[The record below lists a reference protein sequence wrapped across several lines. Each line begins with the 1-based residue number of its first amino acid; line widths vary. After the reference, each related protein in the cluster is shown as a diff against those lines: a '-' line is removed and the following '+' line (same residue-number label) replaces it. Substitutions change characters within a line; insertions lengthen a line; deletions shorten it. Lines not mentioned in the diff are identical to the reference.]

1 MKLKFDPTL
10 QYQQDAI
17 NAVVGVFDGQPFV
30 QSAATAFQ
38 ALQIGGLFQ
47 TELGMGN
54 RLTIG
59 DEDLLQN
66 VHAIQEAND
75 IERAPVAT
83 KYFTAGMAVGQPL
96 AWQALEHGN
105 EFSIEMETGTGKTYV
120 YLRSIFEL
128 NKVYGFKK
136 FIIVVPSVA
145 IREGVLHSI
154 TTMKEHFQ
162 TLYEN
167 VPFDHFVYDSKRLGK
182 VRQFASSNQIQI
194 MVINIQSFQ
203 KDVADKDLAEMTDEE
218 LKKLNVINRENDRMS
233 GRRPIEFIQAANPIV
248 IIDEPQSV
256 DNTDKS
262 RRAISNLH
270 PMVTLRYSAT
280 HRNPYN
286 LLYKLDP
293 IRAYDLRLVKRIEVA
308 SIKSEDSFNDAYVK
322 LLKTDNKSGIKAQ
335 IEIHKDGA
343 SGPAPAK
350 IWVKQGDDL
359 FVKSGEREAYREGY
373 IVQNIDCTPSA
384 EYLEF
389 NQGRFLELGQEVGG
403 LGEDVMRA
411 QVFETVEQ
419 HLKKERA
426 LKGKGIKVLSLFF
439 IDRVANYRIYNDDG
453 TTGLGKI
460 GQWFEEAYRELVD
473 KPIYKGLSAFE
484 AEQVHNGYF
493 SRDKQGRAK
502 DTRGNTADD
511 DDTYSLI
518 MRDKERLLDTAEPL
532 RFIFSHSALREGW
545 DNPNVFQ
552 ICTLN
557 ESQSAEKKR
566 QEIGRGLRLPVNSAG
581 ERVHDETVNR
591 LTVIANESY
600 EDFARSLQSEFE
612 EDFGMKFGKVEKI
625 AFAKLVREA
634 ENGTDKPLGQDASAR
649 IWENLVANGYLN
661 ALGEI
666 QNKFDPKNPHF
677 KLEIADEF
685 AALSPEI
692 IDEINRKLFK
702 NRIANARDRRE
713 LKFRKEVQLS
723 ENFTELWDRIKH
735 RTRYRV
741 TFDTPDL
748 IERAVKRIKQ
758 NIEPIKAPRIA
769 TTVVE
774 VDITDAGVSADRQ
787 IATRVRDAE
796 QVQFLPDILAFLQ
809 KESELTRHTLAAV
822 LKQSGRLA
830 EFKLN
835 PQAFMA
841 AVAKEISRAL
851 HDLMLEGIQYE
862 RVADHHWEM
871 SRIEQEAEQGIVRYL
886 SNLYEVQ
893 NRAKSLFDAIE
904 YDSEVERQ
912 FARDLD
918 SNENVKLF
926 VKLPSWFR
934 IDTPIGPYNP
944 DWAFVTERDDKLYFV
959 RETKGTLDSEDRR
972 TKENQKI
979 TCGRR
984 HFESLGVDYDV
995 VTTLAEVAI

>member
-10 QYQQDAI
+10 QYQQDAV
-17 NAVVGVFDGQPFV
+17 NAVVNVFTGQPFV

-38 ALQIGGLFQ
+38 SLQIGGLFQ

-54 RLTIG
+54 SLNLV
-59 DEDLLQN
+59 DDDLLKN
-66 VHAIQEAND
+66 VQIVQEAND
-75 IERAPVAT
+75 IE
-83 KYFTAGMAVGQPL
+83 KVGSLQ
-96 AWQALEHGN
+96 GR

-120 YLRSIFEL
+120 YLRSVFEL

-145 IREGVLHSI
+145 IREGVLKSI
-154 TTMKEHFQ
+154 DITKEHFQ
-162 TLYEN
+162 TLYDK

-194 MVINIQSFQ
+194 MIINIQSFQ
-203 KDVADKDLAEMTDEE
+203 KDVADKDLSEMTEDE
-218 LKKLNVINRENDRMS
+218 LKKLNVINRESDRMS

-262 RRAISNLH
+262 RRAIGNLN
-270 PMVTLRYSAT
+270 PMATLRYSAT
-280 HRNPYN
+280 HKNPYN

-322 LLKTDNKSGIKAQ
+322 LLKTDNKNGIKAQ
-335 IEIHKDGA
+335 LEIHKEGTA
-343 SGPAPAK
+343 GPKPTK
-350 IWVKQGDDL
+350 LWVKQGDDL
-359 FVKSGEREAYREGY
+359 FVKAGDREAYREGY
-373 IVQNIDCTPSA
+373 IVQNIDCTPGS

-389 NQGRFLELGQEVGG
+389 NQGRFLELGAEIGG

-439 IDRVANYRIYNDDG
+439 IDRVANYRIYNDDN
-453 TTGLGKI
+453 TTSLGKI
-460 GQWFEEAYRELVD
+460 GLWFEEAYRELTA
-473 KPIYKGLSAFE
+473 KPIYKGLIPFE
-484 AEQVHNGYF
+484 VAQVHNGYF
-493 SRDKQGRAK
+493 SQDKQGHAR

-511 DDTYSLI
+511 DYTYSLI
-518 MRDKERLLDTAEPL
+518 MRDKERLLDQSEPL

-557 ESQSAEKKR
+557 ESQSVDKKR
-566 QEIGRGLRLPVNSAG
+566 QEIGRGLRLPVNAAG

-612 EDFGMKFGKVEKI
+612 EDFGIRFGKVEKI
-625 AFAKLVREA
+625 AFAKLEREA
-634 ENGTDKPLGQDASAR
+634 EDGSAKPLGQDASAR
-649 IWENLVANGYLN
+649 IWAGLVANGYLN
-661 ALGEI
+661 ENGEI

-677 KLEIADEF
+677 KLTIAEEFSDLRAEIVDEV
-685 AALSPEI
+685 
-692 IDEINRKLFK
+692 NRKLFK

-713 LKFRKEVQLS
+713 LKFHKEIQLS
-723 ENFTELWDRIKH
+723 EDFTNLWEKIKH

-741 TFDTPDL
+741 SFETADL
-748 IERAVKRIKQ
+748 IDRAVKRIKQ

-787 IATRVRDAE
+787 IATRVREVE
-796 QVQFLPDILAFLQ
+796 QVKVLPDILAFLQ
-809 KESELTRHTLAAV
+809 SETELTRHTLAEI
-822 LKQSGRLA
+822 LKSSGRLG
-830 EFKLN
+830 EFKVN

-862 RVADHHWEM
+862 KVAEHSWEM
-871 SRIEQEAEQGIVRYL
+871 SRIEQEAEKGIVRYL

-893 NRAKSLFDAIE
+893 NREKALFDAIE

-918 SNENVKLF
+918 NNEHVRLF

-944 DWAFVTERDDKLYFV
+944 DWAFVSEHDEKLYFV
-959 RETKGTLDSEDRR
+959 RETKSSLDSDERR
-972 TKENQKI
+972 SKENQKI
-979 TCGRR
+979 ACGRR
-984 HFESLGVDYDV
+984 HFESLGVNYDV
-995 VTTLAEVAI
+995 VTSLAEVSL